1 MILKF
6 VNPSKKEG
14 RAKMKIGIPKE
25 IKLNESRVAITGTG
39 VELLRQKGHDI
50 FIEAE
55 AGIGAGI
62 TDQEYQEAG
71 ATILDNAEDVWAM
84 DMIMKVKEPQASEYK
99 FFRKGL
105 IIYTYFHLANEPE
118 LAKALV
124 ESGTT
129 AVAYETMVGPNGDLP
144 MLMPMSVIA
153 GRISVQTAS
162 YFLQSPQQGNG
173 KLIGGVPGVKNG
185 KVVIIGGGVA
195 GQNALQIAQGLGAHV
210 TILDVKADVLQHIED
225 LYGND
230 VVTLMSNKVN
240 IAEAIRD
247 ADIVVG
253 AVLIPG
259 SKAPKLVT
267 EEMVKSMEPG
277 SVIVDIAVDQGGI
290 FETEDRT
297 TSHDDPIYIKHG
309 VLHYAVPNMPGA
321 VPKTSTIAL
330 TNVTVPYALQ
340 IAGEGVI
347 AAAEQSNMIYTGI
360 NTYSGYVTNKSVAEA
375 LDMEYRDFAKLV

>member
-1 MILKF
+1 
-6 VNPSKKEG
+6 
-14 RAKMKIGIPKE
+14 MKIGIPKE
-25 IKLNESRVAITGTG
+25 IKSNESRVAITAMG
-39 VELLRQKGHDI
+39 VKLLKQKGHDVY
-50 FIEAE
+50 IET
-55 AGIGAGI
+55 GAGVGADI
-62 TDQEYQEAG
+62 TDEEYQEAG
-71 ATILDNAEDVWAM
+71 ATILEKAEDVWSV
-84 DMIMKVKEPQASEYK
+84 DMVMKVKEPQQSEYK
-99 FFRKGL
+99 YFRKGL
-105 IIYTYFHLANEPE
+105 IIFTYFHLANEPE

-124 ESGTT
+124 ESGAT
-129 AVAYETMVGPNGDLP
+129 AVAYETMVGPKDDLP

-153 GRISVQTAS
+153 GRISVQIAS
-162 YFLQSPQQGNG
+162 YFLQSPQQGKG

-185 KVVIIGGGVA
+185 KVVIIGGGIA
-195 GQNALQIAQGLGAHV
+195 GQNALQIARGLGAHV
-210 TILDVKADVLQHIED
+210 TILDVKPDVLQQIEEVH
-225 LYGND
+225 GSD
-230 VVTLMSNKVN
+230 VITLMSNEVN
-240 IAEAIRD
+240 IAESIRH

-297 TSHDDPIYIKHG
+297 TTHDDPIYIKHG

-330 TNVTVPYALQ
+330 TNVTVPHALD
-340 IAGEGVI
+340 IAERGVV
-347 AAAEQSNMIYTGI
+347 AAAEHSNMIYTGV
-360 NTYSGYVTNKSVAEA
+360 NVYDGYITNKSVAEA

>member
-1 MILKF
+1 
-6 VNPSKKEG
+6 
-14 RAKMKIGIPKE
+14 MKIGIPKE
-25 IKLNESRVAITGTG
+25 IKLNESRVAITETG

-50 FIEAE
+50 FIEAG

-62 TDQEYQEAG
+62 TDQEYQDAG
-71 ATILDNAEDVWAM
+71 ATIFDKAEDVWSA
-84 DMIMKVKEPQASEYK
+84 DMIMKVKEPQQSEYK
-99 FFRKGL
+99 YFRKDL

-210 TILDVKADVLQHIED
+210 TILDVKADVLQHIEE

-240 IAEAIRD
+240 IAEAIQD

-330 TNVTVPYALQ
+330 TNVTVPYALE

-347 AAAEQSNMIYTGI
+347 VAAEQSNMVYTGI
-360 NTYSGYVTNKSVAEA
+360 NTYDGYVTNKSVAEA